1 MGGSIAFG
9 GGFVLAAHIVSGASA
24 TINVVW
30 VVLLVGGLVV
40 AALTGTLP
48 EVTQAAMTAAGK
60 AVEVA
65 LGFVG
70 IMTLWLG
77 MARIAERSGLM
88 EQLAQLL
95 APVLR
100 RLFPELPRNTPALG
114 NMSMNLVANML
125 GMGSAATPFGLKAM
139 QELKETQESPDTAS
153 VSMIT
158 FIALN
163 TAALNLVPASVIAL
177 RVAAGSRAPA
187 DIVGPTILATTVAM
201 VVAIGADRWY
211 RWRQRKVGP

>member
-1 MGGSIAFG
+1 M
-9 GGFVLAAHIVSGASA
+9 
-24 TINVVW
+24 VW

-40 AALTGTLP
+40 AALGGTLP

-60 AVEVA
+60 GVEVA

-88 EQLAQLL
+88 ERLAQLL

-139 QELKETQESPDTAS
+139 QDLKEAQELSDTAS
-153 VSMIT
+153 ASMIT

-187 DIVGPTILATTVAM
+187 DIVGPTILATTAAM
-201 VVAIGADRWY
+201 LVAIAADRWY
-211 RWRQRKVGP
+211 RWRQGRTGP

>member
-1 MGGSIAFG
+1 M
-9 GGFVLAAHIVSGASA
+9 
-24 TINVVW
+24 VW
-30 VVLLVGGLVV
+30 VVLLVGGLAV
-40 AALTGTLP
+40 AALGGTLP

-60 AVEVA
+60 GVEVA

-88 EQLAQLL
+88 EQLAALL
-95 APVLR
+95 SPVLR

-139 QELKETQESPDTAS
+139 QDLKATQESGDTAS
-153 VSMIT
+153 PSMIT

-187 DIVGPTILATTVAM
+187 DIVGPTILATTAAM
-201 VVAIGADRWY
+201 LVAIAADRWF
-211 RWRQRKVGP
+211 RWRQRRATPNPTGHGR

>member
-1 MGGSIAFG
+1 M
-9 GGFVLAAHIVSGASA
+9 
-24 TINVVW
+24 INVVW
-30 VVLLVGGLVV
+30 VVLLVGGLAV
-40 AALTGTLP
+40 AALGGTLP
-48 EVTQAAMTAAGK
+48 EVSQAAMTAAGK
-60 AVEVA
+60 GVEVA
-65 LGFVG
+65 FGFVG

-88 EQLAQLL
+88 EQLAGLL

-100 RLFPELPRNTPALG
+100 QLFPELPRNNLALG

-139 QELKETQESPDTAS
+139 QELKQTQNSSDTAS

-187 DIVGPTILATTVAM
+187 DIVGPTILATTAAM
-201 VVAIGADRWY
+201 LVAIAADRWY
-211 RWRQRKVGP
+211 RWRQGRTPTR

>member
-1 MGGSIAFG
+1 M
-9 GGFVLAAHIVSGASA
+9 
-24 TINVVW
+24 INVVW

-40 AALTGTLP
+40 AAVSGTLP
-48 EVTQAAMTAAGK
+48 EVTQAAMTSAGK
-60 AVEVA
+60 GVEVA

-88 EQLAQLL
+88 QQLADLM
-95 APVLR
+95 APLLR
-100 RLFPELPRNTPALG
+100 RLFPEVPANTPALG

-139 QELKETQESPDTAS
+139 QDLKSLQDPDDTSAS
-153 VSMIT
+153 ASMIT

-187 DIVGPTILATTVAM
+187 DIVGPTIMATAAAMMVA
-201 VVAIGADRWY
+201 VAADRWY
-211 RWRQRKVGP
+211 RWRHATPTARGKSARPPQTPPSRPTAPP

>member
-1 MGGSIAFG
+1 M
-9 GGFVLAAHIVSGASA
+9 
-24 TINVVW
+24 INVVW
-30 VVLLVGGLVV
+30 VVLLVGGLLV
-40 AALTGTLP
+40 AAAGGTLP

-60 AVEVA
+60 GVEVA

-88 EQLAQLL
+88 QQLADLL

-100 RLFPELPRNTPALG
+100 RLFPEVPHDTPALG

-139 QELKETQESPDTAS
+139 QDLRSLQDPSDATAS
-153 VSMIT
+153 SSMIT

-177 RVAAGSRAPA
+177 RVAAGSRSPA
-187 DIVGPTILATTVAM
+187 DIVGPTIMATAAAMMVA
-201 VVAIGADRWY
+201 VVADRWY
-211 RWRQRKVGP
+211 RWRQPSPRARGKSPRPPQSPPGRPAAPP

>member
-1 MGGSIAFG
+1 M
-9 GGFVLAAHIVSGASA
+9 
-24 TINVVW
+24 INIVW
-30 VVLLVGGLVV
+30 VVLLVGGLAV
-40 AALTGTLP
+40 AALGGALP

-60 AVEVA
+60 GVEVA
-65 LGFVG
+65 LAFVG

-88 EQLAQLL
+88 EQLARLL

-100 RLFPELPRNTPALG
+100 RLFPELPRNNPALG

-139 QELKETQESPDTAS
+139 QELKQTQESGDTAS

-187 DIVGPTILATTVAM
+187 DIVGPTILATTAAM
-201 VVAIGADRWY
+201 LVAIAADRWY
-211 RWRQRKVGP
+211 RWRQGRTPMR